1 MNWSALTKKQQQMAI
16 GTVVL
21 AVAQIFILVHFLGG
35 QDSSDPSGKSPKQE
49 LVELQEKLE
58 AARHVIGR
66 DAMIQNQLDQTM
78 EELDALSVHT
88 PTLSDRYAW
97 AYEYVSLRSS
107 KAGVELDSLEEISY
121 VGDETVDPAE
131 LAYEISLSTQC
142 SYNQLVEFL
151 WGLERGNPLV
161 RVKEVDITTL
171 PDSYDRQQVRV
182 VLQWPASLK
191 IERGSE

>member
-16 GTVVL
+16 GTVIL

-35 QDSSDPSGKSPKQE
+35 QSSSDSSGQSPKQE
-49 LVELQEKLE
+49 LEELQVKLDD
-58 AARHVIGR
+58 AKLVLARDSLIR
-66 DAMIQNQLDQTM
+66 DKLNESMDA
-78 EELDALSVHT
+78 LDALSVYT

-121 VGDETVDPAE
+121 VGDDDIDPSE
-131 LAYEISLSTQC
+131 QAYEISLSTQC

>member
-35 QDSSDPSGKSPKQE
+35 QGSSDPSEQSPKQE

-58 AARHVIGR
+58 DARLALSR
-66 DAMIQNQLDQTM
+66 DTLIRKKLSESI
-78 EELDALSVHT
+78 EELEALSVHT
-88 PTLSDRYAW
+88 PTVSDRYAW

-121 VGDETVDPAE
+121 VGDETVDPSE

-161 RVKEVDITTL
+161 RVKEVDVSTM

-182 VLQWPASLK
+182 VLQWPASLN